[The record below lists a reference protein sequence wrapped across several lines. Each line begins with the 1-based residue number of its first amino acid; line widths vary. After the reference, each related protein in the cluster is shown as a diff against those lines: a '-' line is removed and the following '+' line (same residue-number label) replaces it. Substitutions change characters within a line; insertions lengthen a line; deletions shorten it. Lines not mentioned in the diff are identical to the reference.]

1 MDCLEGNFI
10 KREIILRVKKIDH
23 AQNVVVHVTIIAD
36 PEFFS
41 SIQCSKNPAQP
52 SCLHVKLQCA
62 CIERKKHL

>member
-41 SIQCSKNPAQP
+41 SIQCSKTLPSLPA
-52 SCLHVKLQCA
+52 CM
-62 CIERKKHL
+62 

>member
-36 PEFFS
+36 LEFFS

-52 SCLHVKLQCA
+52 SCLHVKLQHA
-62 CIERKKHL
+62 CIERKKDL